1 MKTGSVINYPGAK
14 AISNEELL
22 ELDVDVICPCALEN
36 VITENNAPRVKA
48 AIVAEFANGPTT
60 PDADEILYQKG
71 VHLLPDFLCNAGGVT
86 VSYFEMVQNFSMYYW
101 EEEAVYE
108 RLDKK
113 ITAAYHSVLKTSRD
127 YKINMRQAAY
137 TVAVKRVADAI
148 KLRGWV

>member
-1 MKTGSVINYPGAK
+1 
-14 AISNEELL
+14 
-22 ELDVDVICPCALEN
+22 
-36 VITENNAPRVKA
+36 
-48 AIVAEFANGPTT
+48 
-60 PDADEILYQKG
+60 
-71 VHLLPDFLCNAGGVT
+71 
-86 VSYFEMVQNFSMYYW
+86 MVQNFSMYYW